1 MIYFERHLNQ
11 EDLNAIGG
19 LQPLVINKKKDD
31 KEDTQADAA

>member
-19 LQPLVINKKKDD
+19 LQLLVIKKKDD
-31 KEDTQADAA
+31 KEETQADAA